1 MRIVIDMQGAQ
12 TESRFRGIGRYTM
25 SLVQAIVR
33 NRGEHEIILAL
44 SGLFPET
51 IESIRADFDGLL
63 PQSNIRVWYAPGLVR
78 ECESGNYWRREVAE
92 HIREAFLASLRPDVL
107 HVSSL
112 FEGYTDDAV
121 TSIGIFAPQIPAV
134 ITLYDLIPLLN
145 SKAYLDPH
153 PDFARHYQRKI
164 EYLKRAN
171 KWLAI
176 SESAAVEGR
185 VALSL
190 PSDSVINISAAC
202 DDVFRPNNI
211 SESEKQQLFERFN
224 ISNMFILYSGGS
236 DARKNLHRLI
246 RAYIR
251 LPKKLLDK
259 SQLVLMGKMPG
270 RVINELKQITK
281 SFGVFPDRLLFTG
294 YVTDEDLVR
303 LYNLCTVFVFPS
315 YHEGFGLPVLEAM
328 SCGAAVIGANTSS
341 VPEVIGNQNAL
352 FDPYDEEVICQKIVQ
367 VLGDAAFRSELAA
380 RGLEQARKFSWDES
394 ARRAIAAYEKLYSVR
409 DINSKFD
416 EPENMLSRLVH
427 TIAELIPF
435 SISDKEMFNIAHMLN
450 FNHVANASRQI
461 FVDIS
466 ELIQRDAGTG
476 IQRVTRSILKELLE
490 SPPDG
495 YVVEPVYSTANSYGY
510 RYARGF
516 IARFRG
522 ETNDSED
529 EPIDY
534 QYGDIFLGLDLQ
546 HHVVMAQKN
555 YLATLRRDGVKVFFV
570 VYDLLPVL
578 MPNAFPSN
586 DSIDHKVWL
595 EIIMGFD
602 GALCISRAVA
612 DELTTWHRN
621 YGPQRLRSFKI
632 AWFHLGSDVINS
644 VPTCGLPDN
653 ANNVL
658 KELSRRATFL
668 TVGTVEPR
676 KGHTQILGAF
686 ELLWRKGIDANLVI
700 IGRQGWMVE
709 LLADQLRK
717 HSEWNKRLFW
727 LEGISDEYLEKIYAA
742 STCLIAASE
751 GEGFGLP
758 LIEAARHKLPIIA
771 RDIPVFREVIG
782 EHGFYF
788 KGLDPQALE
797 DAIRRWLELDGQGQS
812 PQSDNMPWLTWKQS
826 AEWLKQIII
835 EGDQRSSR
843 QELTD
848 CNLM

>member
-1 MRIVIDMQGAQ
+1 M
-12 TESRFRGIGRYTM
+12 
-25 SLVQAIVR
+25 
-33 NRGEHEIILAL
+33 
-44 SGLFPET
+44 
-51 IESIRADFDGLL
+51 
-63 PQSNIRVWYAPGLVR
+63 
-78 ECESGNYWRREVAE
+78 
-92 HIREAFLASLRPDVL
+92 L

-367 VLGDAAFRSELAA
+367 VLGDQTINYLPD
-380 RGLEQARKFSWDES
+380 LEQRLEMIENHWKMEADFLS
-394 ARRAIAAYEKLYSVR
+394 IKL
-409 DINSKFD
+409 
-416 EPENMLSRLVH
+416 
-427 TIAELIPF
+427 
-435 SISDKEMFNIAHMLN
+435 
-450 FNHVANASRQI
+450 
-461 FVDIS
+461 
-466 ELIQRDAGTG
+466 AG
-476 IQRVTRSILKELLE
+476 K
-490 SPPDG
+490 
-495 YVVEPVYSTANSYGY
+495 
-510 RYARGF
+510 
-516 IARFRG
+516 
-522 ETNDSED
+522 
-529 EPIDY
+529 
-534 QYGDIFLGLDLQ
+534 
-546 HHVVMAQKN
+546 
-555 YLATLRRDGVKVFFV
+555 
-570 VYDLLPVL
+570 
-578 MPNAFPSN
+578 
-586 DSIDHKVWL
+586 
-595 EIIMGFD
+595 
-602 GALCISRAVA
+602 
-612 DELTTWHRN
+612 
-621 YGPQRLRSFKI
+621 SF
-632 AWFHLGSDVINS
+632 
-644 VPTCGLPDN
+644 
-653 ANNVL
+653 
-658 KELSRRATFL
+658 
-668 TVGTVEPR
+668 
-676 KGHTQILGAF
+676 
-686 ELLWRKGIDANLVI
+686 
-700 IGRQGWMVE
+700 
-709 LLADQLRK
+709 RK
-717 HSEWNKRLFW
+717 HILW
-727 LEGISDEYLEKIYAA
+727 Y
-742 STCLIAASE
+742 T
-751 GEGFGLP
+751 
-758 LIEAARHKLPIIA
+758 
-771 RDIPVFREVIG
+771 
-782 EHGFYF
+782 
-788 KGLDPQALE
+788 KGLDNSHRFREIAGKLKDE
-797 DAIRRWLELDGQGQS
+797 ESMLRELNDYF
-812 PQSDNMPWLTWKQS
+812 
-826 AEWLKQIII
+826 
-835 EGDQRSSR
+835 RSLD
-843 QELTD
+843 ETKD
-848 CNLM
+848 